1 MASKTH
7 SWNKPAADRVL
18 LPEEE
23 KQTDKKQKFC
33 DLGTCPKEEDL
44 RLEWLCQEVGTSL
57 QLHLLL
63 LSRGQGQMWA
73 RALRIKEQEP
83 RIWAV
88 FVVW

>member
-57 QLHLLL
+57 NYISYSYLEVKV
-63 LSRGQGQMWA
+63 RCGP
-73 RALRIKEQEP
+73 EP
-83 RIWAV
+83 
-88 FVVW
+88 